1 MINRLKSLLS
11 KEPATP
17 AALSSFGDRP
27 LALAVLLVEAAYVD
41 GAFDDAERAKVGELA
56 RRRFELSDA
65 ETASLIETAESLHRE
80 AVDLVRFTRVVKDSF
95 APEERVKVIEMLW
108 EVVYA
113 DGRID
118 DFEANLMRR
127 LGGLLYVSDR
137 DRGAARK
144 RVAARLARDGAGN

>member
-11 KEPATP
+11 KEPA
-17 AALSSFGDRP
+17 AAELASFGDRP

-113 DGRID
+113 GRPH
-118 DFEANLMRR
+118 RR
-127 LGGLLYVSDR
+127 LRGQPDAAPGRTAVRLGPR
-137 DRGAARK
+137 PRACAKARRGAPCQ
-144 RVAARLARDGAGN
+144 GWGG

>member
-11 KEPATP
+11 REPT
-17 AALSSFGDRP
+17 AAHVASFDDRP
-27 LALAVLLVEAAYVD
+27 LALAVLMVEAAHVD
-41 GAFDDAERAKVGELA
+41 GAFDDAERAKVDELV
-56 RRRFELSDA
+56 RRCFKLNEVEIA
-65 ETASLIETAESLHRE
+65 GLIDTAESLHRE
-80 AVDLVRFTRVVKDSF
+80 AVDFVRFTRVVKDAF
-95 APEERVKVIEMLW
+95 APEERVEVIEMLW

-113 DGRID
+113 DSRID

-144 RVAARLARDGAGN
+144 RVAARLARDGLVN